1 MPTKPPVGPKTQLC
15 MSLSA
20 RPSYFGSCFHNRLYE
35 LLGLD
40 FIYKAFSTTDL
51 KAVVAGIRALHIRG
65 CAISMP
71 FKEAV
76 IPLLDHLAPS
86 AAAIESVNTIVNDG
100 TTLTGYN
107 TDYGAIATLL
117 NQADISPETPFLLL
131 GAGGMAKA
139 VAAALRDR
147 GHKNGHIIARNTQNG
162 PTLAAL
168 YGFSWAPA
176 TGALRAPLLINA
188 TPLGMLGADA
198 DQLAF
203 APELIAQA
211 DTVFDVVALPA
222 ETPLLRAAR
231 QAGCKLI
238 TGTQV
243 GVLQAVEQFVL
254 YTGIRPDD
262 AQIEQAARY
271 AASVRDRLSG

>member
-1 MPTKPPVGPKTQLC
+1 

-40 FIYKAFSTTDL
+40 FVYKAFKTTDL
-51 KAVVAGIRALHIRG
+51 KAVVNGIRALEIRG

-76 IPLLDHLAPS
+76 IPLLDKLAAS

-100 TTLTGYN
+100 TSLTGYN
-107 TDYGAIATLL
+107 TDYGAIVTLIDK
-117 NQADISPETPFLLL
+117 AEIDPTTPFLLH

-147 GHKNGHIIARNTQNG
+147 GHKTGTIIARNSVKG
-162 PTLAAL
+162 PALAAL
-168 YGFSWAPA
+168 YGFDWAPDCGTREA
-176 TGALRAPLLINA
+176 SLLINA
-188 TPLGMLGADA
+188 TPLGMTGPEAKA
-198 DQLAF
+198 LAF
-203 APELIAQA
+203 TQAQIQA
-211 DTVFDVVALPA
+211 AKTVFDVVALPA

-231 QAGCKLI
+231 NAKRQTI
-238 TGTQV
+238 SGTEV
-243 GVLQAVEQFVL
+243 GILQAVEQFVL
-254 YTGIRPDD
+254 YTGIRPSDE
-262 AQIEQAARY
+262 QIAQAAHY
-271 AASVRDRLSG
+271 AAAVRDGHAKH